1 MKKDLQKTD
10 ILGRPAKYFWTVIR
24 IYDSCFLP
32 SKKQTKSKKQKW
44 SRKFIFWLKL
54 MYISLVVYIRSHF
67 MNPHGLYLQ
76 LGHRNFFCLHHCNKS
91 SLTPWNFWDGW
102 PWLIWIPLWQLIPI
116 EELVVLKNCEPEAS
130 YILANLLN
138 ILHRNFQRY
147 SLDTE
152 INNQSNF
159 TLSERIKLMA
169 FAKYHAHYHH
179 NT

>member
-54 MYISLVVYIRSHF
+54 MYIFLVVYIRSHF

-91 SLTPWNFWDGW
+91 SLTQAKLIISLKLLR
-102 PWLIWIPLWQLIPI
+102 WLAMTYLDSSMATNPDWRTSGS
-116 EELVVLKNCEPEAS
+116 EELWAWS
-130 YILANLLN
+130 FIH
-138 ILHRNFQRY
+138 I
-147 SLDTE
+147 S
-152 INNQSNF
+152 
-159 TLSERIKLMA
+159 
-169 FAKYHAHYHH
+169 
-179 NT
+179 